1 MKRLFL
7 ILISCTLLTCAG
19 CVTAESN
26 DELERQLIQAKT
38 QLAKEKASTAQ
49 LKQKVLK
56 AEAEEYER
64 YRARTISDGTTAAA
78 DLIITI
84 GETFF

>member
-7 ILISCTLLTCAG
+7 ILISCTLLTCSG

-49 LKQKVLK
+49 LKQKVLE
-56 AEAEEYER
+56 AEAVER
-64 YRARTISDGTTAAA
+64 SRNKARALSDGAEAVW
-78 DLIITI
+78 DLIN
-84 GETFF
+84 TFRN